1 MNTGA
6 ENPNEPTQSRT
17 NKQVLDEI
25 NKALIGLRFGQVT
38 VMSFRS
44 NESTAGGLPLTKQH
58 TDTMS
63 LANKD
68 SLFAGAIIRIARNV
82 ESTSQPGSL

>member
-38 VMSFRS
+38 VTVQDGNVVQIERIDRRRS
-44 NESTAGGLPLTKQH
+44 PFDKTAH
-58 TDTMS
+58 
-63 LANKD
+63 
-68 SLFAGAIIRIARNV
+68 
-82 ESTSQPGSL
+82 

>member
-25 NKALIGLRFGQVT
+25 NKALIGLRLGQVT
-38 VMSFRS
+38 VTVQDGNVVQIERIDRRRS
-44 NESTAGGLPLTKQH
+44 PFDKTAH
-58 TDTMS
+58 
-63 LANKD
+63 
-68 SLFAGAIIRIARNV
+68 
-82 ESTSQPGSL
+82 